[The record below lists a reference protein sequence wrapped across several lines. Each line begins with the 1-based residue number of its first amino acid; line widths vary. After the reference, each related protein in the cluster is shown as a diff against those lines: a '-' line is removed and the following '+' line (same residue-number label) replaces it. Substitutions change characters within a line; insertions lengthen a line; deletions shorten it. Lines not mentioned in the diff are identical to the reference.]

1 MRPPST
7 LPFCSIS
14 KASRSQYLR
23 SGDESGHGTLL
34 FEPHPGETIQTVMD
48 SFKEKFKSELNS
60 RPNQVHPF
68 LKFTLEQ
75 RYWFQTNMKK
85 VKPVLH
91 PGDLLL
97 WLSGVPHC
105 SHATGEHRVARLG
118 LFITANLRHNADAT
132 ALKQRLEKVEMGKI
146 GGHNC
151 WIASGMSGS
160 ASQRVAQSYADD
172 PIIRSVAGGEVAAAE
187 FADAFNAFT
196 ASVRK
201 TPCGTGAPSD
211 RRRGRQG
218 LQKAGG

>member
-14 KASRSQYLR
+14 KASSSQYLR

-34 FEPHPGETIQTVMD
+34 FEPHPGQTLQTVMD

-75 RYWFQTNMKK
+75 RYWFQTNMTV
-85 VKPVLH
+85 VKPVLQ

-105 SHATGEHRVARLG
+105 SHATGEHRVPRLG
-118 LFITANLRHNADAT
+118 LFITANRRRDADKRALRSRWENVLVCKLGT
-132 ALKQRLEKVEMGKI
+132 
-146 GGHNC
+146 HNC
-151 WIASGMSGS
+151 RSGTGMTPPVGRHVQGSYPDDPVIRSIAGDEVGADEFAVAFDAFS
-160 ASQRVAQSYADD
+160 ASV
-172 PIIRSVAGGEVAAAE
+172 
-187 FADAFNAFT
+187 N
-196 ASVRK
+196 
-201 TPCGTGAPSD
+201 
-211 RRRGRQG
+211 RQG
-218 LQKAGG
+218 T